1 LPADPRR
8 PAWAEVDL
16 TAIAHNVGELRRVS
30 APAAVWAVVKSNGYG
45 HGSVE
50 VAKAALEAGAAGLC
64 VALVGEAA
72 ELRAEGIDAPILLLS
87 EPPVESVGEA
97 VALGLRLTVYRTAT
111 ARAMSEAGGGRLHV
125 KVDTGMHRVGVAPH
139 DLASLLSEIGALP
152 DVQLEGLWT
161 HFAMA
166 DAPDDPFTAE
176 QISIFDTATRDVS
189 VPLVHLANSAAALT
203 VPNAHR
209 SLVRCGIAMYGIAP
223 SAAVAGRASVELR
236 PALSLKA
243 RVSMVRRLEEAS
255 GVSYGRRRPLPAGT
269 VVATV
274 PIGYGDGVAR
284 RWFDVA
290 GEVLI
295 GGRRRALAGVVTMDQ
310 LLVDCDD
317 DQTVAVDDEVVLI
330 GKQADAEISAVEWA
344 ERLGT
349 IAYEIT
355 CAISARVPRAY
366 VR

>member
-1 LPADPRR
+1 MPADPRR

-16 TAIAHNVGELRRVS
+16 AAIKHNVGELRRVS
-30 APAAVWAVVKSNGYG
+30 APAAVWAVVKADGYG

-50 VAKAALEAGAAGLC
+50 VARAAIDAGAAGLC
-64 VALVGEAA
+64 VALVSEAA
-72 ELRAEGIDAPILLLS
+72 ELRAAGIDAPVLLLS
-87 EPPVESVGEA
+87 EPPLEAVAEA
-97 VALGLRLTVYRTAT
+97 VALGLRLTVYRATT
-111 ARAMSEAGGGRLHV
+111 ARAISAAGGGRLHV

-139 DLASLLSEIGALP
+139 DLAALVTEIRALP
-152 DVQLEGLWT
+152 GLELEGLWT

-176 QISIFDTATRDVS
+176 QIAIFDAATRDMS

-203 VPNAHR
+203 VPNARR
-209 SLVRCGIAMYGIAP
+209 SLVRCGIAVYGIAP
-223 SAAVAGRASVELR
+223 SAAVARSASVELR

-243 RVSMVRRLEEAS
+243 RVSMVRRLEETS
-255 GVSYGRRRPLPAGT
+255 GVSYGRRRSLPRGT

-274 PIGYGDGVAR
+274 PIGYGDGVPR
-284 RWFDVA
+284 RAFDTGGV
-290 GEVLI
+290 VLI
-295 GGRRRALAGVVTMDQ
+295 GGRRRPLAGVVTMDH
-310 LLVDCDD
+310 LLVDCGDD
-317 DQTVAVDDEVVLI
+317 ESVAVDDEVVLI
-330 GKQADAEISAVEWA
+330 GQQGSASLSATEWA

-355 CAISARVPRAY
+355 CAISARVPRVY